1 MTDPLSTPLTQR
13 LGCRLPVVQTAMGWI
28 ATPQLVAASSN
39 AGAFGFLAGAVM
51 KPAELGEAIAKLKDM
66 TPHDFGVNFHSFQ
79 PGAAEIVDIIIAHK
93 DRVRAVSFGR
103 GPDAKMIGRFRD
115 AGIVCMP
122 TVGAVKHAKKMVSLG
137 CEMITVQGG
146 EGGGHTG
153 AVATTVLLPQVLDAV
168 EVPVIAAGGFADG
181 RGLAAALAFGAAGI
195 AMGTRFMMTS
205 DSPVPASPKAA
216 YVQAGTGDIAV
227 TTKVDGIPQR
237 MILNPLLQRIE
248 RSGRLSMWK
257 RAMEAG
263 LEMKRQTGMNWGE
276 VIATAKAMTAH
287 GEMPLA
293 QAIMAAAAPMMIQR
307 AVVEG
312 DAENG
317 LMATGLV
324 AGRLNDLPSCAELLA
339 NIEQEARAR
348 ISALQILPGTGRG
361 TAREAS
367 GGGGSPPPPRQ
378 PDNPLHHPA
387 DGPPPLAGEE

>member
-1 MTDPLSTPLTQR
+1 MVHDPLSTPLTQR
-13 LGCRLPVVQTAMGWI
+13 LGCRLPVVQTAMGWV
-28 ATPQLVAASSN
+28 AKPELVAASSN
-39 AGAFGFLAGAVM
+39 AGAFGFLAAAVM
-51 KPAELGEAIAKLKDM
+51 KPAELSEELARLKDL

-79 PGAAEIVDIIIAHK
+79 PGAAEIVDIIIANK

-122 TVGAVKHAKKMVSLG
+122 TVGAVKHAEKMVSLG

-181 RGLAAALAFGAAGI
+181 RGLAAALAWGAAGI
-195 AMGTRFMMTS
+195 AMGTRFLMTAE
-205 DSPVPASPKAA
+205 SPVPVAPKAQ
-216 YVQAGTGDIAV
+216 YVKAGTSDIAV

-237 MILNPLLQRIE
+237 MILTPLLQRIE
-248 RSGRLSMWK
+248 RSTSLGMWK

-263 LEMKRQTGMNWGE
+263 LEMKRQTGMSWGE
-276 VIATAKAMTAH
+276 VINTAKSMTAH

-293 QAIMAAAAPMMIQR
+293 QAMMAAAAPMMIQR

-312 DAENG
+312 DVEHG

-324 AGRLNDLPSCAELLA
+324 AGRLTDLPTCADLLA
-339 NIEQEARAR
+339 NIESEARAR
-348 ISALQILPGTGRG
+348 IA
-361 TAREAS
+361 A
-367 GGGGSPPPPRQ
+367 
-378 PDNPLHHPA
+378 
-387 DGPPPLAGEE
+387 LAGAFA